1 MASKRQRRKESAPGW
16 AWMLF
21 GLSIGL
27 AVALVVYLRSGG
39 PTVADRPARP
49 IAEASAPPETSPA
62 RQAVA
67 SANGA
72 AAAADDRQ
80 AGSDEP
86 GFSFFEDLG
95 KSEVI
100 VDAGE
105 FDFGPGGE
113 TPRVVLVQA
122 GAFRD
127 IDDADA
133 RQARLALLGYES
145 HIDTGIVSGDLWFRV
160 LIGPLTERGEIN
172 ETVGRLRSAGIET
185 VLRTVTN

>member
-1 MASKRQRRKESAPGW
+1 
-16 AWMLF
+16 MLV

-27 AVALVVYLRSGG
+27 SVALVVYLTSGG
-39 PTVADRPARP
+39 PSAPVQTSQPAATPTAR
-49 IAEASAPPETSPA
+49 AEAPSDADPAPEPAAQPPDRGGESPA
-62 RQAVA
+62 RAGESPVA
-67 SANGA
+67 AGDEP
-72 AAAADDRQ
+72 DD
-80 AGSDEP
+80 SDEP
-86 GFSFFEDLG
+86 AFSFFDDLS

-105 FDFGPGGE
+105 FDFGSGGNAP
-113 TPRVVLVQA
+113 PRVVLIQA

-145 HIDTGIVSGDLWFRV
+145 HIDTGIVADELWFRV

-172 ETVGRLRSAGIET
+172 ETLRRLRAAGIET
-185 VLRTVTN
+185 ALRTVTN